1 MAYRLPKKLNKEP
14 LVDAVFEVRFSASAP
29 ASSILPGIF
38 FNKLDGEKVINQLP
52 ASEIPKQIRDNDPQ
66 LHFVPVVR
74 ISWNNYLLLIGDR
87 SITIGCKIPYVG
99 WFEFRKAIL
108 KIIEILVDVGTIQCI
123 NRYSL
128 KYVDLIPSTDI
139 EEQVAAVKLEIC
151 LGDHHLK
158 KEKFLFKTELLQEE
172 YVHIIQIVSSAKF
185 TSSDGKI
192 KKDGLIID
200 IDTVCV
206 VKDEKFADF
215 TVDLQTKLDK
225 IHTENKVTFFNCI
238 TPKTLDILEPV
249 YE

>member
-38 FNKLDGEKVINQLP
+38 FNKLDGDKVINQLP

-66 LHFVPVVR
+66 LHFVPVVQ
-74 ISWNNYLLLIGDR
+74 ISWNNFLLLMGDR
-87 SITIGCKIPYVG
+87 SVTIGCKMPYTG

-108 KIIEILVDVGTIQCI
+108 KIIEILGEVGTIQCI

-128 KYVDLIPSTDI
+128 KYVDLISSSDI
-139 EEQVAAVKLEIC
+139 EEQVAVVKLDIC

-158 KEKFLFKTELLQEE
+158 KEKFSFRTELLQEE
-172 YVHIIQIVSSAKF
+172 YVNIIQIVSSAKF

-192 KKDGLIID
+192 KKEGLVLD
-200 IDTVCV
+200 IDTVCI
-206 VKDEKFADF
+206 VKDEKFTDF

-225 IHTENKVTFFNCI
+225 IHDVNKVTFFNCI
-238 TPKTLDILEPV
+238 TPDTLDMLGPV